1 MQYKRLSES
10 DFVTGYGS
18 ITEPIGTGG
27 GGQVTLAEAPTVYK
41 CVNNGANDS
50 ENFRYKQIANI
61 IQGDATQNLPI
72 GGTVY
77 VHSFNRKDFKNGF
90 HPSSFNFGGSR
101 LLTGSN
107 DVKFCEAG
115 RVYKNSGGTIY
126 AYPDIGFILT
136 STNLTSGGNLKVAS
150 EEIITT
156 SHVYIRAR
164 NKEFNYSTNPSFS
177 DIQGNIRFR
186 ELKDNPVV
194 YITTV
199 GLYNDNGDL
208 LAVAKVPTPI
218 KKTFHD
224 EVLIQVQL
232 DF

>member
-1 MQYKRLSES
+1 MGIFVNKAAGDITVVNSE
-10 DFVTGYGS
+10 VT
-18 ITEPIGTGG
+18 T
-27 GGQVTLAEAPTVYK
+27 
-41 CVNNGANDS
+41 
-50 ENFRYKQIANI
+50 
-61 IQGDATQNLPI
+61 
-72 GGTVY
+72 
-77 VHSFNRKDFKNGF
+77 
-90 HPSSFNFGGSR
+90 
-101 LLTGSN
+101 
-107 DVKFCEAG
+107 
-115 RVYKNSGGTIY
+115 
-126 AYPDIGFILT
+126 
-136 STNLTSGGNLKVAS
+136 
-150 EEIITT
+150 TT
-156 SHVYIRAR
+156 SHVFIRAK

-194 YITTV
+194 YITTI

>member
-1 MQYKRLSES
+1 MQYKKLFPEDFITAHGVTIGSEGGLA
-10 DFVTGYGS
+10 TGEYTAKGS
-18 ITEPIGTGG
+18 
-27 GGQVTLAEAPTVYK
+27 PT
-41 CVNNGANDS
+41 S
-50 ENFRYKQIANI
+50 REQKQILNI
-61 IQGDATQNLPI
+61 IN
-72 GGTVY
+72 GG
-77 VHSFNRKDFKNGF
+77 
-90 HPSSFNFGGSR
+90 
-101 LLTGSN
+101 
-107 DVKFCEAG
+107 E
-115 RVYKNSGGTIY
+115 I
-126 AYPDIGFILT
+126 
-136 STNLTSGGNLKVAS
+136 NLTSISSVVVLNRNRFKERINMSTLNEGAVPHDPKDVLSSGAGVAYKWGSGYVFPEVGIFVNKAAGDITVVNS
-150 EEIITT
+150 EVTTTT
-156 SHVYIRAR
+156 SHVFIRAK

-194 YITTV
+194 YITTI